1 MNTAPRSTR
10 QPDARLTVREAAAAA
25 GVHPAT
31 IRRAIV
37 AGDLQAERVGQKL
50 IRIRPETLEAWRARP
65 VVAEDP
71 DAAFIAE
78 VVAAAGELTAEA
90 RSEIRRLLP
99 APSAGGQR

>member
-1 MNTAPRSTR
+1 MDTQSTT
-10 QPDARLTVREAAAAA
+10 PALPEDLVKLTEGERLSGLSRRTLLDNIHA
-25 GVHPAT
+25 GLLPAY
-31 IRRAIV
+31 
-37 AGDLQAERVGQKL
+37 RVGRKL
-50 IRIRPETLEAWRARP
+50 LMVSRADLAALVRP

-78 VVAAAGELTAEA
+78 VVAAAGELTAEV